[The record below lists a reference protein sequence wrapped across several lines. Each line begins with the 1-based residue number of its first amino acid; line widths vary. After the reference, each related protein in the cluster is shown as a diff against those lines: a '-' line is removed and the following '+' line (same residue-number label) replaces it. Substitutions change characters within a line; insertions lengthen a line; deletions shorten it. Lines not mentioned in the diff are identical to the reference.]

1 MAEGINV
8 RISGKLRDFIN
19 RNIGEDGLYENASEY
34 IRNLIRLDYERNEA
48 HKWNWLYE
56 QLSPGIKADESEF
69 VDFNPEKIIAKAKKE
84 NAKNA
89 S

>member
-8 RISGKLRDFIN
+8 RVTGKLRDFIN
-19 RNIGEDGLYENASEY
+19 RQIGEDGLYESASEY

-48 HKWNWLYE
+48 QKWNWLHE

-69 VDFNPEKIIAKAKKE
+69 VNFNPDKIIAKAKKE